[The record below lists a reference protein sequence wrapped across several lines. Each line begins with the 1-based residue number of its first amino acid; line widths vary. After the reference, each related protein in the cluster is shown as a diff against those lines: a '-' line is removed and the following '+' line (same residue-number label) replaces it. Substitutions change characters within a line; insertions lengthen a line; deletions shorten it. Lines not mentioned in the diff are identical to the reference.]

1 MTGRI
6 KAAYF
11 LAPLA
16 MELADKGVPIK
27 IVALGH
33 RSGAVVMVKADSPIK
48 SMRDLRGKRVAIP
61 SRFAVDYLFVRRL
74 LKQHGMAPTD
84 VEFVEMNP
92 PDMPAALYAGAVQA
106 YATGEPFG
114 AVAEKAGYGRPLYM
128 TRTEWPNYICCV
140 LTVRE
145 ELIKAERARV
155 QQLVNYILST
165 GLWLEASP
173 ANRLLAADVAATPR
187 FFNQKADLLKF
198 VVSSPPD
205 RVTYGDLRLVR
216 AEFEEMMQLAL
227 EAGIITRPVA
237 YEKYVDES
245 FVRNFKP
252 VDISVQR

>member
-1 MTGRI
+1 
-6 KAAYF
+6 
-11 LAPLA
+11 
-16 MELADKGVPIK
+16 
-27 IVALGH
+27 
-33 RSGAVVMVKADSPIK
+33 
-48 SMRDLRGKRVAIP
+48 
-61 SRFAVDYLFVRRL
+61 
-74 LKQHGMAPTD
+74 
-84 VEFVEMNP
+84 
-92 PDMPAALYAGAVQA
+92 
-106 YATGEPFG
+106 
-114 AVAEKAGYGRPLYM
+114 
-128 TRTEWPNYICCV
+128 V

-173 ANRLLAADVAATPR
+173 ANRLLAAEVAATPR

-237 YEKYVDES
+237 YEKYVDET